1 MAGYFSLAIGPPVSL
16 LGRPLTSEGFLPL
29 VFHRQHVLHRYEGW
43 EMHHALLVHL
53 QWMQQRMYSADTI
66 DER

>member
-1 MAGYFSLAIGPPVSL
+1 MAGYFSLAIGAPVSL

-53 QWMQQRMYSADTI
+53 
-66 DER
+66 